1 MSESRSGPGQ
11 RSRRGARISGRA
23 EPLWR
28 TRGEAPEAFPSRVS
42 ARLPSGAG
50 SYRGKK
56 GGCPAASGRKAAS
69 ALIYPQTLPM
79 SRVKNAFL
87 GVTASAN
94 AATAIPGDRL
104 KPSGNRASRRGCGTT
119 EQAGPG
125 QEAEP
130 AAHLAG
136 PGAAAGAA
144 PGRGRTNTIGRVQER
159 GGRSGRSPPRFAPD
173 GRVLAPSFIRRR
185 KRAAAGGPCT
195 KTKAPEVYAEKA
207 RRQPEKPGNSG
218 QRCARNRC
226 GGCRISAARRPSASS
241 GSSSRG
247 GGRRWRPALARAG
260 RGSAQEPR
268 VAVSRA
274 APAISREEPTESRS
288 PSTGARRT

>member
-1 MSESRSGPGQ
+1 VSESRSGPGQ
-11 RSRRGARISGRA
+11 RSRRDARISGRA

-28 TRGEAPEAFPSRVS
+28 TRGEAPEVFPSRVS

-56 GGCPAASGRKAAS
+56 GSRPTVSGRKAAS
-69 ALIYPQTLPM
+69 APIYPQTLAM
-79 SRVKNAFL
+79 SRVKNASL
-87 GVTASAN
+87 GVTASAD
-94 AATAIPGDRL
+94 AVTANPEDRL
-104 KPSGNRASRRGCGTT
+104 KVCGNRAARRGRGGTQ
-119 EQAGPG
+119 QAGSG
-125 QEAEP
+125 QGAEP

-185 KRAAAGGPCT
+185 KRAAAGGPGT

-218 QRCARNRC
+218 QRV
-226 GGCRISAARRPSASS
+226 GGVATFRVRLRPS
-241 GSSSRG
+241 GI
-247 GGRRWRPALARAG
+247 RRAQPGEFWTRAG

-274 APAISREEPTESRS
+274 APAISREGPTESRS